1 MAMLIKP
8 GITSTKYTLIWA
20 ACGSQL
26 RALKCFY
33 VSKFLFWNKPETSN
47 YFEIQ
52 VSMHSTDQCV
62 LRHVPI
68 VDKLLDINTSPLTPN
83 EHILRSSL
91 IWQSCVST
99 SYFLEEGEFWLQFL
113 QKEANQKKSTSSKSF
128 KPKWTMTDRCRFASW
143 E

>member
-1 MAMLIKP
+1 MGWMGWDWVGSL
-8 GITSTKYTLIWA
+8 
-20 ACGSQL
+20 CGATIRASL
-26 RALKCFY
+26 RDA
-33 VSKFLFWNKPETSN
+33 NKPETSN

-128 KPKWTMTDRCRFASW
+128 KPK
-143 E
+143 